1 MSFFLVGIFSVLF
14 MNGRRDI
21 KNLSFYG
28 ILIFIGTSNVF
39 IKVLKNIPF
48 SEFLIFSKVTSI
60 AIALILVSILLWRN
74 LRKVL
79 IVIICFILLSDSMLT
94 FDLIGHNREF
104 PEGLVYSL
112 DYASEI
118 ATQRIGILDL
128 SQYGALPSYY
138 LKYGVKG
145 KSSNQVFG
153 WQWKS
158 ANTSENIVM
167 INTALENNYY
177 LVMFDRCIQLGADT
191 LLIKKDLINDFNYLD
206 ECANPNGYIKVYE
219 DTNDIIY
226 KYPIEGT
233 FGTTVKFDGIAIG
246 KYAPATVILLPF
258 MGICFGSS
266 INIIV
271 ALKSGV
277 SGIVLTALF
286 YLVCL
291 FPLLILDRKLGKRP
305 GYAAIAMSSVAG
317 LSISVPSLATEM
329 SKVYVPFMDV
339 AMSQIALASII
350 TSVITPMIIKYIIKK

>member
-1 MSFFLVGIFSVLF
+1 
-14 MNGRRDI
+14 
-21 KNLSFYG
+21 
-28 ILIFIGTSNVF
+28 
-39 IKVLKNIPF
+39 
-48 SEFLIFSKVTSI
+48 
-60 AIALILVSILLWRN
+60 
-74 LRKVL
+74 
-79 IVIICFILLSDSMLT
+79 MLT

-206 ECANPNGYIKVYE
+206 ECANQNGYIKVY
-219 DTNDIIY
+219 
-226 KYPIEGT
+226 
-233 FGTTVKFDGIAIG
+233 
-246 KYAPATVILLPF
+246 
-258 MGICFGSS
+258 
-266 INIIV
+266 
-271 ALKSGV
+271 
-277 SGIVLTALF
+277 
-286 YLVCL
+286 
-291 FPLLILDRKLGKRP
+291 
-305 GYAAIAMSSVAG
+305 
-317 LSISVPSLATEM
+317 
-329 SKVYVPFMDV
+329 
-339 AMSQIALASII
+339 
-350 TSVITPMIIKYIIKK
+350 